1 RSNSLYTS
9 SAPKSTDSKP
19 AIDQNVTRGN
29 NVNIDDLF
37 ITETH
42 DRAFAVIFRDLL
54 NRKVEILISRG
65 GDFVCACFFFSFGRH
80 IEISLSTSVAS
91 LRQGKSVH

>member
-1 RSNSLYTS
+1 RINQMFTG
-9 SAPKSTDSKP
+9 
-19 AIDQNVTRGN
+19 GN
-29 NVNIDDLF
+29 NVDIDNLF
-37 ITETH
+37 VTEPH

-65 GDFVCACFFFSFGRH
+65 GDFVWACFFFGFGRH

-91 LRQGKSVH
+91 LRQGKSKRLFCPKEREYSGTSALGRC